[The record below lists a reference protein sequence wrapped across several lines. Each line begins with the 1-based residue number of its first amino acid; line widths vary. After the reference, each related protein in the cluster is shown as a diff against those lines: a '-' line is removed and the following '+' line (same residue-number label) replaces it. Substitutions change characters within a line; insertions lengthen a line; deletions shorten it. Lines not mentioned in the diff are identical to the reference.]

1 MTTQDVRNDIAR
13 LEAVRRQTQ
22 FWRIGF
28 SVALLAI
35 TLGSLATIRNSVNGL
50 LQPGATQDQFS
61 AKLTSNLQH
70 DVVPQVQQLATRT
83 LTEMRPEVQTAF
95 TKLNGRVPDISQAAV
110 KEFDTLQTDVPASGQ
125 KALEKT
131 FGDLMNRKE
140 GEFKKQFPDAS
151 DDKIKAMTKNISDEA
166 AEQIVHSQDK
176 LFSKHLGTMN
186 SIVGHLQTIQDT
198 EKVSSGDQNADWDLV
213 VSMLDMARNDA
224 GLTDKASGGAT
235 GKTAPASAK
244 TTSTTHTATQSKEK
258 TS

>member
-1 MTTQDVRNDIAR
+1 MTTQDVRKDIAR

-22 FWRIGF
+22 FWRIGI

-35 TLGSLATIRNSVNGL
+35 TLGSLAIIRNSVNGL
-50 LQPGATQDQFS
+50 LQPGPTQDQFS

-95 TKLNGRVPDISQAAV
+95 TKLNGRVPDISQAAM
-110 KEFDTLQTDVPASGQ
+110 KEFDTLQKNVPASGQ

-131 FGDLMNRKE
+131 FGALMTRKE

-166 AEQIVHSQDK
+166 AEQIVRSRDTM
-176 LFSKHLGTMN
+176 FSKHLSSLN
-186 SIVGHLQTIQDT
+186 SIIGHMRDIQDS
-198 EKVSSGDQNADWDLV
+198 EKVTPGDQAADWDLV
-213 VSMLDMARNDA
+213 VAALDMARSDA
-224 GLTDKASGGAT
+224 SNLAAAQNKAT
-235 GKTAPASAK
+235 GKTA
-244 TTSTTHTATQSKEK
+244 STKQAAIQIKEK